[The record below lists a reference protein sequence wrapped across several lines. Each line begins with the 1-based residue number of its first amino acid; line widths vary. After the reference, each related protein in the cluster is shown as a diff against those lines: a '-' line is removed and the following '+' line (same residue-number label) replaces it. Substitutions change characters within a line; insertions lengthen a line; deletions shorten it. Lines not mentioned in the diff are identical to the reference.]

1 MGSIFKLIFAKK
13 IAQQAAYFLPRLRDG
28 PGWWWWVV
36 AIIFFAAYFG
46 LLTIIL
52 YQIFFKKER

>member
-28 PGWWWWVV
+28 PGWWLAV
-36 AIIFFAAYFG
+36 AFIFFVAYFG
-46 LLTIIL
+46 LLLAII
-52 YQIFFKKER
+52 YQIFFKKE